1 MRGSQVRGIPVPE
14 GFASGADPSA
24 ARSLIDRAAA
34 LPTPSRPS
42 HVTLEKLEEQIAAF
56 DVNLGPDEQIAL
68 ISVSAPAGVSF
79 YVTERKAISREMISL
94 KGFDQDGGT
103 VEVVQHYTQFNVAIM
118 GVPRVPVRNSIGF
131 TAGRGEV
138 GTQD

>member
-1 MRGSQVRGIPVPE
+1 MPE